1 MLFSSLTFLYIFL
14 PVVVAG
20 NALFLII
27 RNKKVSILCRNIFL
41 LIASIIFYAWGSLYY
56 LAIMVSSIVV
66 NYVMALLIDKFK
78 LNKNLKV
85 VFLITTI
92 VLNIGCLFYFKY
104 FNFFIEMVQAIA
116 HAEITVQK
124 VLLPIGISFFTFQ
137 ALSYV
142 FDVYKGTA
150 KCQKN
155 LLNVAL
161 YISFFPQLIAGP
173 IVKYNDVEAQII
185 DRSQSIEQFT
195 KGFMRFAIGLGKKV
209 LIANIVG
216 QYAEYAFTNIGE
228 LTAVSSW
235 IGILCYTLQIFFDFS
250 GYSDM
255 AIGLGAMFGFKFN
268 ENFNLPYTA
277 LSIQDF
283 WRRWHISLSSW
294 FREYIY
300 IPLGGSRKGLVRTC
314 VNVMII
320 FLITGIWHGANYT
333 FIIWGVVYGVL
344 LVIERVGF
352 GKILSK
358 NPVKF
363 FNWLYTMFCVMMLW
377 VLFRANT
384 LAEAGAYYAKLFS
397 FTYDSNFVKH
407 LSIPILVAIVIGIF
421 LSGPAQILFKKINFG
436 RKPNLAFYLKLVGCV
451 SLIVVSVV
459 LLQNESF
466 NPFIYFQF

>member
-14 PVVVAG
+14 PVVIIG
-20 NALFLII
+20 NALFLFIK
-27 RNKKVSILCRNIFL
+27 NKKISILCRNIFL

-56 LAIMVSSIVV
+56 LAIMLSSIVV
-66 NYVMALLIDKFK
+66 NYSMALLIDRFK

-85 VFLITTI
+85 FFLVLTI
-92 VLNIGCLFYFKY
+92 ILNIGCLFYFKY
-104 FNFFIEMVQAIA
+104 FNFFMEMVQAIT

-185 DRSQSIEQFT
+185 DRTQTIEQFT

-209 LIANIVG
+209 LIANLVG
-216 QYAEYAFTNIGE
+216 QFAEYAFTNIGE
-228 LTAVSSW
+228 LSTISAW
-235 IGILCYTLQIFFDFS
+235 IGLLCYTLQIFFDFS

-294 FREYIY
+294 FKEYIY
-300 IPLGGSRKGLVRTC
+300 IPLGGSKKGLVRTC
-314 VNVMII
+314 INVMII

-333 FIIWGVVYGVL
+333 FIIWGVVYGIL
-344 LVIERVGF
+344 LVIERLGF

-358 NPVKF
+358 NPAKF
-363 FNWLYTMFCVMMLW
+363 FNWLYTIFCVSMLW
-377 VLFRANT
+377 VLFRANN
-384 LAEAGAYYAKLFS
+384 LADAGLYYSKLFS
-397 FTYDSNFVKH
+397 FTYDPIFLQQ
-407 LSIPILVAIVIGIF
+407 LSIPILVAMVVGIL
-421 LSGPAQILFKKINFG
+421 LSGPIQYFGKKIEFS
-436 RKPNLAFYLKLVGCV
+436 KTPNLTYYLTLVWC
-451 SLIVVSVV
+451 VV
-459 LLQNESF
+459 LIASSIVFLQNESF